1 MRNGAQVFTL
11 LQSAAAA
18 PAQASSAL
26 TGPPPPPPLE
36 PLQELMAM
44 YNSTVD
50 PKIACRM
57 EALPGLNSNRGC
69 RASERWDGGSP
80 SEIQILCPQP
90 LDGGKADR
98 FFVAAQ

>member
-44 YNSTVD
+44 HNSTVD

-69 RASERWDGGSP
+69 RASERWDGVARRRFKSFFA
-80 SEIQILCPQP
+80 QP

-98 FFVAAQ
+98 FF